1 MVMSLLTR
9 EEIALLGDVAAFRT
23 DAGADGEVHSEIS
36 TAEEDREQQNANDQK
51 DKDLRIALRIAG
63 YAGLPTRDRHG
74 NVVPEVWTQHGRT
87 EEVSTQLIDVA
98 TVRQLLQEQLKA
110 HMDARR
116 EMLLDLDDPAVVAK
130 WVIDFT
136 TKWETEYRN
145 KVESKWDVSQTILT
159 AMADTVNEVGEVFDA
174 TSAGVTMAK
183 MRGAVDKLYTQTTT
197 EDLKKLYPS
206 KHDALVRALFRNE
219 HVGPFL
225 ARIAGKILQKRLV
238 CNKAGMY
245 SARVQRNDVTR
256 ERDDAIEAFV
266 QAHFENSSI
275 FTELKREFGLD
286 VVGGVGC
293 SSALYKQCLDHT
305 RVGSKRR

>member
-1 MVMSLLTR
+1 MGMSLLTR
-9 EEIALLGDVAAFRT
+9 DEIALLGNVAAFQT
-23 DAGADGEVHSEIS
+23 DASE
-36 TAEEDREQQNANDQK
+36 EEGHAGGSPVKEETEEAIQAREQK
-51 DKDLRIALRIAG
+51 DKDLRIALCIAG

-98 TVRQLLQEQLKA
+98 TVRGLLQEQLRA

-136 TKWETEYRN
+136 TKWELEYRK

-159 AMADTVNEVGEVFDA
+159 AMADTVDEVREVFDA
-174 TSAGVTMAK
+174 TSAGVTMATMRDAVENMYKKHKDKKEK
-183 MRGAVDKLYTQTTT
+183 MYQ
-197 EDLKKLYPS
+197 S
-206 KHDALVRALFRNE
+206 KHDALVRALFRSE

-256 ERDDAIEAFV
+256 ERDDAIEALV
-266 QAHFENSSI
+266 QAHFDDSPI
-275 FTELKREFGLD
+275 F
-286 VVGGVGC
+286 
-293 SSALYKQCLDHT
+293 SALKKEFDLDTKRPEYNQLHKQCLDHT
-305 RVGSKRR
+305 QVESSTR